1 MPNPLLTIPLA
12 IVAVVV
18 IYYFFRRRRIR
29 HKMPKSLQRKLFKH
43 TISGEK
49 LPKPIVEKFFLST
62 GIAPGEGK
70 HLTRARMFYTSN
82 VDKMDLFASFVWE
95 GLFGGERV
103 IYIYPDEE
111 DYIVRAKLRQYGIDV
126 GKHLE
131 EGSLL
136 LIPVS
141 KAYLSNGI
149 FNIDKAL
156 RFWSELKAD
165 TMKNGYKYERHLIDL
180 GDLGFIKGQEEKYFR
195 FLREEAR
202 MQLLDP
208 YIIELRAINREN
220 LSQRLI
226 NEFKMYTARFVDLFK
241 RANVF
246 SKALGLS
253 HSDLI
258 GRKILFEF
266 DPASRYE
273 KTIQNFVTEALTN
286 VEQVTVF
293 TRRGSALHASLSQ
306 QKTIKFFCLTQQV
319 SVPRELSE
327 NEILLPSNDISL
339 MLDVMDKTLKANPH
353 DIINVIFDNLSDLV
367 LSIGFE
373 KTYHFTKYA
382 TEILAS
388 SGVTALFL
396 LNASAHDS
404 EVVHS
409 LRSLFDNQI
418 CFGKEGI
425 QTVKLPKAEA
435 ETKKAEKLAVKR

>member
-1 MPNPLLTIPLA
+1 MSTLLPAIPIA
-12 IVAVVV
+12 IFAVVL
-18 IYYFFRRRRIR
+18 IYLVRRWRLR
-29 HKMPKSLQRKLFKH
+29 HKMPRSLQRKLFKH
-43 TISGEK
+43 AVSRGK

-62 GIAPGEGK
+62 GIAPSEGK
-70 HLTRARMFYTSN
+70 HLTRARMFYTSHI
-82 VDKMDLFASFVWE
+82 DKMDLFASFVWE
-95 GLFGGERV
+95 GLFGGEKV

-111 DYIVRAKLRQYGIDV
+111 DYIVREKLMQYGIDV

-141 KAYLSNGI
+141 KAYLTNDI
-149 FNIDKAL
+149 FNVDKAL
-156 RFWSELKAD
+156 RFWTELKAD
-165 TMKNGYKYERHLIDL
+165 TQKNGYKHERHLIDL
-180 GDLGFIKGQEEKYFR
+180 GDLSFIKGQEEKYFQ

-208 YIIELRAINREN
+208 FIVELRAINREN
-220 LSQRLI
+220 LSQHLI

-241 RANVF
+241 LANVF

-253 HSDLI
+253 HGELV

-273 KTIQNFVTEALTN
+273 KTVQDFVTEALTN

-293 TRRGSALHASLSQ
+293 TRRGSALHQSMSQ

-339 MLDVMDKTLKANPH
+339 MLDVIDKALKANPH
-353 DIINVIFDNLSDLV
+353 DMINVIFDSLSDLV

-382 TEILAS
+382 TEMLALS
-388 SGVTALFL
+388 RVTGLFL

-418 CFGKEGI
+418 LFGKKGI
-425 QTVKLPKAEA
+425 QTVKLPKTRAEM
-435 ETKKAEKLAVKR
+435 EKEEKLAVKR